1 MKKNTLIYF
10 LIIILLA
17 ASCKKHVVEYDTV
30 PVPENTAE
38 FQLHYFVPVTSG
50 AVNDINRVE
59 VNGKLFANDKS
70 PLTTYNAI
78 PSGAVGRFYTTDVGT
93 TNIKLY
99 KGGTQLVY
107 DQNCNLQAG
116 KQNIFVYDF
125 NKPPIVFNNG
135 FPYPKI
141 VTDTTGSTAW
151 IKFYNFLYET
161 SGIPTDLKLQYQ
173 YQYTKNIVTKEK
185 SDWINV
191 GKPVAFGEATGWEP
205 VTVIKEVQI
214 SSSSARIDYRIR
226 LINGSGADVGALQV
240 RNSAGNFVD
249 YADWWNA
256 SVGRAYHHVFAGMR
270 AATPVSAVRVF
281 TAL

>member
-1 MKKNTLIYF
+1 MKTNTLLYF
-10 LIIILLA
+10 LLILLLGV
-17 ASCKKHVVEYDTV
+17 SCKKHEIAYDSA

-38 FQLHYFVPVTSG
+38 YQLHYYVPVTSG
-50 AVNDINRVE
+50 AANNITRVE
-59 VNGKLFANDKS
+59 VNDKLVANDKMT
-70 PLTTYNAI
+70 LATYNAI
-78 PSGAVGRFYTTDVGT
+78 PSGGVGRFYVSAAGA

-99 KGGTQLVY
+99 KGDKQLVY
-107 DQNCNLQAG
+107 DQNCTLQAG

-125 NKPPIVFNNG
+125 NKPPIVFDNG

-151 IKFYNFLYET
+151 IRFYNFLFET
-161 SGIPTDLKLQYQ
+161 SGVPTTLKLQYQ
-173 YQYTKNIVTKEK
+173 YQYTMNIVTKEK
-185 SDWINV
+185 SAWINV
-191 GKPVAFGEATGWEP
+191 GKPVAFGESTGWEP

-226 LINGSGADVGALQV
+226 LIDGSGADAGSLQV

-256 SVGRAYHHVFAGMR
+256 SVGRAYHHVLSGMR
-270 AATPVSAVRVF
+270 ATTPVSAVRVF